1 MISGLWR
8 QKQQVRRPWREQCW
22 RNEWKPMWL
31 GYLTVSGRWE
41 ITLDY
46 GKGFGK
52 SKGAVGILQ
61 SIITSITIVSLVI
74 IVLSVSREPDW
85 SYGDISGQNPLTREY
100 PPAGSKVKQG
110 CLHSGSTTHHLHIW
124 PNLGEAYSLTWMKD
138 VTMWMSWRLYSG
150 EDRMLEKHKRG
161 YHPMVSLCQAR
172 SSSREGQ
179 PPMHFPICELA
190 SMSLNQ
196 ITAVGW
202 RGSRWEESGRI
213 KVIARS

>member
-1 MISGLWR
+1 MSGNRCGWGTSLWVEGGRLLWTMVKVLVRAKGLW
-8 QKQQVRRPWREQCW
+8 EYC
-22 RNEWKPMWL
+22 N
-31 GYLTVSGRWE
+31 
-41 ITLDY
+41 
-46 GKGFGK
+46 
-52 SKGAVGILQ
+52 
-61 SIITSITIVSLVI
+61 
-74 IVLSVSREPDW
+74 PDW

-110 CLHSGSTTHHLHIW
+110 CPHSGSTTHHLHIW

-196 ITAVGW
+196 ITPVGW